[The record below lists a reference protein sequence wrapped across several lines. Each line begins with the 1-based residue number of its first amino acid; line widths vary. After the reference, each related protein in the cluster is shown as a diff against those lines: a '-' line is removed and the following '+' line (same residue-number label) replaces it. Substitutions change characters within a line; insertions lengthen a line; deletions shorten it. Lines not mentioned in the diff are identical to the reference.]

1 MSQSLTTGFLL
12 FDRLACS
19 AFEAVFQRRQTRFR
33 DLLRW
38 LEGVKKEKALRAQ
51 AAELRR
57 VVERNRR

>member
-1 MSQSLTTGFLL
+1 MIADHYFLR

-19 AFEAVFQRRQTRFR
+19 AFEGVFQRRQTKFG

-38 LEGVKKEKALRAQ
+38 LEGVKKGKAQRAQ

-57 VVERNRR
+57 VIERNRR